1 MRWGGR
7 MRNKRAEKLGAE
19 REGPSTFNCKT
30 NFRFKI
36 QLVPFYV
43 PQSRVIFVPLQKLDN
58 NRSNWH
64 IHRRLIAHKALKGV
78 APVVA
83 AQLH

>member
-1 MRWGGR
+1 MRKSR
-7 MRNKRAEKLGAE
+7 KNLGPKAKA
-19 REGPSTFNCKT
+19 PSIFNCET

-36 QLVPFYV
+36 QMVPLHCFTTV
-43 PQSRVIFVPLQKLDN
+43 TRHIFVPLQKLDN

-64 IHRRLIAHKALKGV
+64 TARLIAHKALKGV

-83 AQLH
+83 AQLQ